1 MPEQAGHLI
10 RINATVSG
18 LPFTLAGLR
27 VYPVP
32 PQIAQ
37 LTTLHPTLPD
47 TNVCWQN
54 VSGYEKRNKS
64 CLVLEFLTRQELLLR
79 RLVSVAVNRR

>member
-18 LPFTLAGLR
+18 LPFTFTGLR

-32 PQIAQ
+32 PQLGQ
-37 LTTLHPTLPD
+37 LTTLAYTLAV

-54 VSGYEKRNKS
+54 ASCYEKRNKS
-64 CLVLEFLTRQELLLR
+64 CLVSEFLTRQ
-79 RLVSVAVNRR
+79 